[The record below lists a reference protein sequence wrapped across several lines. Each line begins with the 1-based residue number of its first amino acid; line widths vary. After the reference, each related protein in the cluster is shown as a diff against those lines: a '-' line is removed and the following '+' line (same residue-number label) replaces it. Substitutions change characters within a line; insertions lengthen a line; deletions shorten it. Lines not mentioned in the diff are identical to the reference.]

1 MRERDPVHASAA
13 YTKRMSRA
21 LIVVD
26 PQNDFCAGGALAV
39 RDGDAVIPVANRM
52 MPHFSTVVATQDW
65 HPAEHG
71 SFASN
76 QSGVAVGQVFD
87 LGGLPQVAWP
97 VHCVQNTRGA
107 EFHPQLDAARIT
119 QTFQKG
125 TDAAVDSYSGFF
137 DNGRRKSTGL
147 AEWLR
152 AQGIRDLYV
161 LGLATDYCVKA
172 TVLDALE
179 QGFSVWLLEDGCRA
193 VELAPGDGERAI
205 TEMRERGATIVWS
218 GAIA

>member
-1 MRERDPVHASAA
+1 
-13 YTKRMSRA
+13 MSRA

-26 PQNDFCAGGALAV
+26 LQNDFCAGGALAV

-52 MPHFSTVVATQDW
+52 MPHFSTVVATMDW

-71 SFASN
+71 SFAAN
-76 QSGVAVGQVFD
+76 QPGVAEGQVFE
-87 LGGLPQVAWP
+87 LGGLAQVAWP
-97 VHCVQNTRGA
+97 VHCVQGTRGA
-107 EFHPQLDAARIT
+107 ELHPQLDTARIT
-119 QTFQKG
+119 QTFRKG
-125 TDAAVDSYSGFF
+125 TDASVDSYSGFF

-179 QGFSVWLLEDGCRA
+179 QGFAVWLLEDGCRS
-193 VELAPGDGERAI
+193 VELSPGDGERAI
-205 TEMRERGATIVWS
+205 AQMREHGATIVWS